1 MRIAYLSTFYPF
13 RGGIAQ
19 FNASLGRALMDQG
32 HDLKAYTF
40 SRQYPERLFPGKT
53 QLVTEADAADPF
65 PAEVLLDS
73 IGPWTWGRSAR
84 RIAKSQ
90 PDLLVMKYWMSFF
103 SPSLGAVASR
113 LRANGTKVVTVLDNV
128 LPHER
133 RFFDV
138 PLTRR
143 FLNRND
149 GFVVMSRSVE
159 ADLNRFRP
167 DAPRLYHGHPV
178 YDHFGAP
185 MNRMRA
191 RAELGW
197 AEDETV
203 LLFFGFVRAYKGLD
217 VLLDAFDRLEGKYRL
232 VVAGEPYMDVAPLEA
247 RVAASPK
254 RANIDLRFR
263 YIPDGETRLL
273 FSAADACMLPYR
285 SATQSGIALI
295 AYQFQLPLVVTAAGG
310 LAEYVEDGQNGILV
324 DRADPELLAAGI
336 ERFRAQGGHARFSPA
351 LAGIRKRLSWPH
363 LAEQLVA
370 FAETLPQPGRP

>member
-19 FNASLGRALMDQG
+19 FNASLCRALLEQG
-32 HDLKAYTF
+32 HALKAYTF
-40 SRQYPERLFPGKT
+40 SRQYPEFLFPGKT
-53 QLVTEADAADPF
+53 QKVGAADAADPF

-73 IGPWTWGRSAR
+73 VGPWTWGRTAR
-84 RIAKSQ
+84 RIAEDQ
-90 PDLLVMKYWMSFF
+90 PELLLMKYWMSFF
-103 SPSLGAVASR
+103 SPSLGAVAAR
-113 LRANGTKVVTVLDNV
+113 LRAKGTRVVTVLDNV

-143 FLNRND
+143 FLERND

-159 ADLNRFRP
+159 ADLDRFRP
-167 DAPRLYHGHPV
+167 QAPRLYHGHPV
-178 YDHFGAP
+178 YDHFGEALD
-185 MNRMRA
+185 RQQA

-217 VLLDAFDRLEGKYRL
+217 VLLEAFDRLEGKYRL
-232 VVAGEPYMDVAPLEA
+232 VVAGEPYMDVASLEA
-247 RVAASPK
+247 RVQASPR

-263 YIPDGETRLL
+263 YIPDDETRLL
-273 FSAADACMLPYR
+273 FSAADACILPYK

-295 AYQFQLPLVVTAAGG
+295 AYQFRLPLVVTATGG
-310 LAEYVEDGQNGILV
+310 LGEYVKDGENGILV
-324 DRADPELLAAGI
+324 ERAEPALLAEGI
-336 ERFRAQGGHARFSPA
+336 ERFRKQGGHARFSPA
-351 LAGIRKRLSWPH
+351 LAGIRERLSWPH
-363 LAEQLVA
+363 FAEELLA
-370 FAETLPQPGRP
+370 FAESLPVPGSR